1 MNQRIANIIIAATA
15 TFGLGVAAPAWAAYP
30 EKPIKLVVPYTPAG
44 AADQLARALAQN
56 MGQAL
61 GQAVV
66 VENKP
71 GASTKIGATQV
82 ARSPA
87 DGYTL
92 FLASNSSMVLNPLL
106 YKKFPYDPERDYRIV
121 SIVADIPLVVITNEK
136 SGLDSMQKFVDYAK
150 QYPGKLNYASV
161 GNGNPLHLAT
171 ELLLGQYGIK
181 ATHVPYNGSAP
192 ALTSLMSNDTQL
204 MIDVIS
210 TSLPLIKDGKIKA
223 LAVTSPKRL
232 DVLPDVP
239 SVSEIGKTNYQAST
253 WFGIAV
259 PKSTPDTVVD
269 ALRMAIDTT
278 LKNESFQKRFETLG
292 LYVQQPRAQQQVD
305 LFVDEDRAKWKTV
318 IENNRI
324 SLD

>member
-1 MNQRIANIIIAATA
+1 MNQRIANIIIAAT
-15 TFGLGVAAPAWAAYP
+15 FGLGVAASACAAYP

-150 QYPGKLNYASV
+150 QHPGKLNYASV

-204 MIDVIS
+204 MIDVVS

-232 DVLPDVP
+232 DVLPNVP

-259 PKSTPDTVVD
+259 PKSTPDAVVN
-269 ALRMAIDTT
+269 ALRTAIDTT
-278 LKNESFQKRFETLG
+278 LKNEAFQKRFETLG
-292 LYVQQPRAQQQVD
+292 LYIQQPREQKQVD
-305 LFVDEDRAKWKTV
+305 RFVDEDRAKWKTV

>member
-1 MNQRIANIIIAATA
+1 MNQRIANIIVAATA
-15 TFGLGVAAPAWAAYP
+15 TFGLAAAAPACAAYP
-30 EKPIKLVVPYTPAG
+30 EKPIRLVVPYTPAG

-106 YKKFPYDPERDYRIV
+106 YKNFPYDPERDYRIV

-136 SGLDSMQKFVDYAK
+136 SGLDSMHKFVDYAK
-150 QYPGKLNYASV
+150 RHPGKLNYASV

-204 MIDVIS
+204 MIDVVS

-223 LAVTSPKRL
+223 LAVTSPRRL
-232 DVLPDVP
+232 DVLPNVP

-259 PKSTPDTVVD
+259 PKSTPDAVVN
-269 ALRMAIDTT
+269 ALRTAIDTT

-292 LYVQQPRAQQQVD
+292 LYIQQPREQQQVD
-305 LFVDEDRAKWKTV
+305 QFVDEDRAKWKTV

-324 SLD
+324 TLD

>member
-150 QYPGKLNYASV
+150 QHPGKLNYASV

-269 ALRMAIDTT
+269 ALRTAIDTT

-292 LYVQQPRAQQQVD
+292 LYVQQPREQHQVD
-305 LFVDEDRAKWKTV
+305 QFVDEDRAKWKTV